1 MQGIENLANS
11 VGYLVMKDDGAILNV
26 RLRCTVSLVAA
37 SLSTRGGTIPEIT
50 MRYVSRYLS
59 HDTIRITILH

>member
-1 MQGIENLANS
+1 MTVPSRPLNFTVLHVMVAGYNNNNYDNKSRSS
-11 VGYLVMKDDGAILNV
+11 VIII
-26 RLRCTVSLVAA
+26 TSI
-37 SLSTRGGTIPEIT
+37 RGGTIPEIT